1 MKQIIFFT
9 ILLVSQL
16 NQVNAQTIDKT
27 YRGQWAMTSW
37 TFEFKNDGTYKR
49 TSSGHYGNPT
59 FTGDYVLNSDT
70 INILNGYEESSGTL
84 NPKYL
89 IENDTIIIDLA
100 NFYDYSSTAK
110 SWGHISKKR
119 YDILPKPNMDSII
132 RVDAED
138 FSIRVKNSL
147 ELLKTKRLIEL
158 SDQNNIEIIR
168 ITNTLW
174 MSQDSI
180 YKKGIYKEFSDEI
193 SKTNYEKEISTFYDW
208 IPNRGM
214 GFYFQKLQVELGG
227 TPHLWSRYV
236 IKEE

>member
-1 MKQIIFFT
+1 MKQIIFT
-9 ILLVSQL
+9 ILLLSQL
-16 NQVNAQTIDKT
+16 SQIKAQTIDETFK
-27 YRGQWAMTSW
+27 GQWAMTSW
-37 TFEFKNDGTYKR
+37 TFEFKKDGTFNR
-49 TSSGHYGNPT
+49 TSSGHFGNPT
-59 FTGDYVLNSDT
+59 FTGDYKLNVDT
-70 INILNGYEESSGTL
+70 IIILNGYEESSGTL

-89 IENDTIIIDLA
+89 IENDSTIIDLT

-110 SWGHISKKR
+110 NWGHISKKR

-132 RVDAED
+132 RINSDD
-138 FSIRVKNSL
+138 FYNRVKTSL
-147 ELLKTKRLIEL
+147 ELLRTKRLIGL

-174 MSQDSI
+174 MSQDSS
-180 YKKGIYKEFSDEI
+180 YKKGIYKEFTDEI